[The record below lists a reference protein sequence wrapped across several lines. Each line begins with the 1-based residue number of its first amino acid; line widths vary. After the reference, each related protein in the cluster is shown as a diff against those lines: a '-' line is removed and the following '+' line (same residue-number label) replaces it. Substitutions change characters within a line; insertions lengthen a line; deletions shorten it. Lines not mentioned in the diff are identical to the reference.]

1 MLQEYYNQ
9 FPCNL
14 DLESPFVNM
23 CPNGL
28 IFLSLNMCEIHT
40 IYVVLFNFFLWT
52 ILENVAEIKIQQSL
66 QF

>member
-40 IYVVLFNFFLWT
+40 IYVVLFNFFL
-52 ILENVAEIKIQQSL
+52 
-66 QF
+66 